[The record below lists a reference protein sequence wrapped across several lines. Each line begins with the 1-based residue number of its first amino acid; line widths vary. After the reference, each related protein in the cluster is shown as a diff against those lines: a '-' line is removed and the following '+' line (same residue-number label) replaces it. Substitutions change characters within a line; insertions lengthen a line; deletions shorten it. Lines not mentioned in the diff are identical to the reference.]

1 MKKYLIRTVLVLAA
15 ITACNKE
22 VETHVVDNGQEEVT
36 PGMVTMTFTAAMGE
50 ETRTAYPDD
59 KTGKW
64 VVGDQITV
72 CVTKDVTD
80 GEQSDYKLYNFT
92 ATGMSGELMEFS
104 GSVKDGYTTIVSGIY
119 PVSNKT
125 VLDDGEVV
133 SNHVFT
139 AGAVTSVYL
148 PDTYNLGTAN
158 DGGIALPM
166 VGEMVVP
173 EGSETPTFTFHHICG
188 ALKITVVDIFN
199 ALTFT
204 TAGETITGD
213 FELDEETGRIK
224 MPENGTSSTVT
235 FNYDRLSSNPDFGDR
250 YNRTFYIPIPDGTVT
265 AGATMALK
273 NANKTSTFFDKTTT
287 ADIEF
292 DSNKIKRLPA
302 IGFNTPEGWSINFQE
317 VENGNKFKINYSVTS
332 GTYYSRLLISKS
344 EFNESYKGSI
354 ARFVEER
361 LPGLTIF
368 PSSNQTYTSKYNIE
382 TYFAEKDYISFMFG
396 VIPSDPDNLDDK
408 TGRKITFEFFKL
420 DYSLEEP
427 TQDYLAWIG
436 KWSVYD
442 GESTDTWTITR
453 KQANKTYTVTGLCNN
468 TTNPKKVEAIFN
480 DGKLKF
486 MSQFDFA
493 SFTSASNGK
502 KYQLS
507 LVMVNS
513 SGAPQYNNYVPY
525 SIMQASKPNE
535 GSSTLSK
542 LQSNFSRY
550 NLIAKQTH
558 ESTSY
563 SPYGTA
569 RKLPATMTRV
579 PEQ

>member
-1 MKKYLIRTVLVLAA
+1 MEKRIMRKHLIGTILVLAA
-15 ITACNKE
+15 FAACNKE
-22 VETHVVDNGQEEVT
+22 VETPAPVVDNGQEEVT
-36 PGMVTMTFTAAMGE
+36 PGKVTLTFKAAIDE
-50 ETRTAYPDD
+50 ETRTTYEN
-59 KTGKW
+59 
-64 VVGDQITV
+64 DQIAHWAKGDAISV
-72 CVTKDVTD
+72 RVTD
-80 GEQSDYKLYNFT
+80 GKNNYQTAVFT
-92 ATGMSGELMEFS
+92 TEDGETFS
-104 GSVKDGYTTIVSGIY
+104 GQVSAEYTTIVSGVY
-119 PVSNKT
+119 PAHK
-125 VLDDGEVV
+125 
-133 SNHVFT
+133 NHVFS
-139 AGAVTSVYL
+139 GGSVQSVYL
-148 PDTYNLGTAN
+148 KDTYDLGTAN
-158 DGGIALPM
+158 DEGTALPM
-166 VGEMVVP
+166 VGEMKN
-173 EGSETPTFTFHHICG
+173 GAFTFHHICG
-188 ALKITVVDIFN
+188 ALKIEVVDIFN

-204 TAGETITGD
+204 TAGEPINGLFPLNED
-213 FELDEETGRIK
+213 GRIAI
-224 MPENGTSSTVT
+224 ETATSTGPSTVT
-235 FNYDRLSSNPDFGDR
+235 FNYDRLSTNPVDDER
-250 YNRTFYIPIPDGTVT
+250 NNRTFFIPIPDGTLS

-292 DSNKIKRLPA
+292 TSNKIKRLPA
-302 IGFNTPEGWSINFQE
+302 IEFVTPEGWSLE
-317 VENGNKFKINYSVTS
+317 VHEVDSGNPVTIDNNVPS
-332 GTYYSRLLISKS
+332 GTKFVRWFMKKS
-344 EFNESYKGSI
+344 TFESTYQGSI
-354 ARFVEER
+354 AQFAELKIPDLNGFSGQQV
-361 LPGLTIF
+361 
-368 PSSNQTYTSKYNIE
+368 YTTGSNIE
-382 TYFAEKDYISFMFG
+382 AYFNETYVEVICG
-396 VIPSDPDNLDDK
+396 VNK
-408 TGRKITFEFFKL
+408 TAKSGRHITFEYCIIEWEF
-420 DYSLEEP
+420 EEP
-427 TQDYLAWIG
+427 TQAYLDWIG
-436 KWSVYD
+436 KWSVSD
-442 GESTDTWTITR
+442 VESTDTWTITR

-493 SFTSASNGK
+493 SFTGASNGK

-579 PEQ
+579 TETE

>member
-1 MKKYLIRTVLVLAA
+1 MKIWLIRMILAGNVRMENLLMKKYLIRTVLVLAA

-204 TAGETITGD
+204 TSGEKITGSFPLTSD
-213 FELDEETGRIK
+213 GRIT
-224 MPENGTSSTVT
+224 MSEGGSGSTVT
-235 FNYDRLSSNPDFGDR
+235 FNYGRLPREEGYVGER
-250 YNRTFYIPIPDGTVT
+250 ENRTFYIPVPFGTVT

-273 NANKTSTFFDKTTT
+273 SSNDKVVFEKTTSGNIT
-287 ADIEF
+287 F
-292 DSNKIKRLPA
+292 DSKVIKRLSKLELTKPA
-302 IGFNTPEGWSINFQE
+302 GWYVSLDM
-317 VENGNKFKINYSVTS
+317 S
-332 GTYYSRLLISKS
+332 G
-344 EFNESYKGSI
+344 
-354 ARFVEER
+354 
-361 LPGLTIF
+361 
-368 PSSNQTYTSKYNIE
+368 SS
-382 TYFAEKDYISFMFG
+382 
-396 VIPSDPDNLDDK
+396 P
-408 TGRKITFEFFKL
+408 KL
-420 DYSLEEP
+420 
-427 TQDYLAWIG
+427 
-436 KWSVYD
+436 
-442 GESTDTWTITR
+442 
-453 KQANKTYTVTGLCNN
+453 TYTVPGNQLYIRTWTTKETFDRDFHGSVAEWLEKRVQSSSN
-468 TTNPKKVEAIFN
+468 TTFSSSSTKTVEKTVDQYLDESSPKVYLMVGVDNTDYKVRKTNLNFCKVEVLPELPSDDYNRWIGTWEVLDSQTSPKK
-480 DGKLKF
+480 
-486 MSQFDFA
+486 
-493 SFTSASNGK
+493 
-502 KYQLS
+502 
-507 LVMVNS
+507 
-513 SGAPQYNNYVPY
+513 NN
-525 SIMQASKPNE
+525 
-535 GSSTLSK
+535 
-542 LQSNFSRY
+542 
-550 NLIAKQTH
+550 
-558 ESTSY
+558 
-563 SPYGTA
+563 
-569 RKLPATMTRV
+569 
-579 PEQ
+579 